1 MLQKIRHYDYYR
13 GIHIEA
19 YTDGYSYNEF
29 NELYLLSVV
38 GHDSAVKG
46 ITAAAVSGK
55 EIEAFE
61 GDYVISVYA
70 SRNEKYRI
78 LSTKLPSGL
87 LHQIVAA
94 ESFFTEEG
102 MSKIIYA
109 AEGQSIEDVV
119 YHKIQ
124 QSYTVPAIPEWAEWV
139 YDKITDNGWVEELKG
154 TIKVLTLNVHEKQ
167 LDELVSEGIKSK
179 EISFTERRE
188 EDVRP
193 DQERDG
199 LSQSLWGRA
208 C

>member
-1 MLQKIRHYDYYR
+1 MLQKIRHYDHFR
-13 GIHIEA
+13 GIHIEC
-19 YTDGYSYNEF
+19 YTDGHAYNEY

-55 EIEAFE
+55 EIEVFA

-78 LSTKLPSGL
+78 LSTKLQSGL

-94 ESFFTEEG
+94 ESFFTQEG
-102 MSKIIYA
+102 MSKILYA
-109 AEGQSIEDVV
+109 AEGQSIEEVV

-124 QSYTVPAIPEWAEWV
+124 QSYTVPAIPEWADWI
-139 YDKITDNGWVEELKG
+139 YDKLTDNGWVEELKG
-154 TIKVLTLNVHEKQ
+154 TVKVLKLNVHEKQ
-167 LDELVSEGIKSK
+167 LDELVSEGIKNRD
-179 EISFTERRE
+179 ISFTERRE
-188 EDVRP
+188 EDAKP
-193 DQERDG
+193 DSERDG
-199 LSQSLWGRA
+199 LSQSLWGRT